1 MNAEVEA
8 QPSGQVSEATL
19 EARLAEFLAAAFPS
33 PGLSI
38 EHQPTFTIRLG
49 HSDHVIGSKQTRTGA
64 GADIL
69 VKSGGKPLA
78 IIELKAPDES
88 IDEDAKRQALSY
100 ARLVEPMAPLAIV
113 TNGKETLILRSF
125 DGAVLDAKTF

>member
-8 QPSGQVSEATL
+8 QPLGQVSEATL

-49 HSDHVIGSKQTRTGA
+49 HSDHAIGSKQTWA
-64 GADIL
+64 GGRADIL

-100 ARLVEPMAPLAIV
+100 ARLRRAHGPAGDRNQREGNLDPAQ
-113 TNGKETLILRSF
+113 LRRR
-125 DGAVLDAKTF
+125 GARYKNL